1 MPLISIDVDSRQVQ
15 MMLKVAPDKV
25 NDRLKR
31 VLNVVAIETQREMRI
46 AAPVAV
52 TGDLRQSVKW
62 DVTGLTATIGPTAKH
77 AEFVEKGT
85 RPHWTSARPGSS
97 LYKWASLKG
106 ISPYAVQRSIALKGT
121 KAHPFVEPT
130 HTLMEPRIIRRFD
143 SEIEKLTSELSDG

>member
-15 MMLKVAPDKV
+15 AMLKTAPDKV
-25 NDRLKR
+25 NERLKR
-31 VLNVVAIETQREMRI
+31 VLNIVAIETQREMRI

-62 DVTGLTATIGPTAKH
+62 DVAGLTATIGPTAKH

-85 RPHWTSARPGSS
+85 RPHWTSVRPGTS
-97 LYKWASLKG
+97 LYKWAMLKG
-106 ISPYAVQRSIALKGT
+106 IAPGAVQRSIAHKGT
-121 KAHPFVEPT
+121 KPHPFVGPT

-143 SEIEKLTSELSDG
+143 TEIDRLTTELSDG